1 MSSSV
6 SFDKHIKTY
15 CHNHS
20 QDLEKFHHPAQHSY
34 ALFIV
39 NPLPA
44 AVYICFLIYSVSF
57 IRMSQ
62 KWGHGVRSLLSLAFS
77 LSIKYLR
84 LNCIIT
90 SVSTSFLSIAEN
102 DCIVWMLFILHLK
115 NIRFE
120 FFVIISRDTV
130 NIQIVVFVSLV

>member
-6 SFDKHIKTY
+6 SFDKHIKTH

-34 ALFIV
+34 APFIV

-44 AVYICFLIYSVSF
+44 TVLICFLIYSVSF
-57 IRMSQ
+57 VRMSQ
-62 KWGHGVRSLLSLAFS
+62 KWGHGVRNLLSLAFS

-84 LNCIIT
+84 LKCIIT
-90 SVSTSFLSIAEN
+90 SVSTSFLLIAEN
-102 DCIVWMLFILHLK
+102 DSIVWMLFILHLK
-115 NIRFE
+115 TIRFE
-120 FFVIISRDTV
+120 FFVIIRYSKHS
-130 NIQIVVFVSLV
+130 NIVLVSLA